1 MVCLVP
7 LTRLHTS
14 VPPTGVH
21 ALAAAIF
28 HEAGDLSKS
37 EQHLQQLMSYLP
49 HALHSSAAD
58 EILYGRAGF
67 LFCLLFARKHLGQ
80 ELCEQFGVTAATR
93 KVFDAIVKSGKDNSS
108 SRTRFVSISSQYLT
122 PHSLNTTVSTS
133 RL

>member
-28 HEAGDLSKS
+28 HEAGDPSKS
-37 EQHLQQLMSYLP
+37 EEHLQQLMSYLP
-49 HALHSSAAD
+49 HALYSSAAD

-67 LFCLLFARKHLGQ
+67 LFCLLFARRHLGQ
-80 ELCEQFGVTAATR
+80 ELCEQFGVTTAMR
-93 KVFDAIVKSGKDNSS
+93 KVFGCYCQVGERQQQFPYKVC
-108 SRTRFVSISSQYLT
+108 F
-122 PHSLNTTVSTS
+122 H
-133 RL
+133 